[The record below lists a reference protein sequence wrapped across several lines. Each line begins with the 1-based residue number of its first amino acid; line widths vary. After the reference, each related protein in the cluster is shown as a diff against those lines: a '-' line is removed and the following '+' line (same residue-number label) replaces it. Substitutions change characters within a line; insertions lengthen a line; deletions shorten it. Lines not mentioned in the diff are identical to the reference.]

1 MNNSHYQIGQCV
13 LDCQTQSL
21 SRNGEVYKLSAKVFE
36 LLKLFLNSAEYVVS
50 REEAIEQ
57 IWLGNEGV
65 GQRGFTNAIWT
76 LRKAFKEL
84 GEDNDNHD
92 VFITLPK
99 VGYQLNLAI
108 TPISNSAKGKKLTAV
123 YIAAALIILTTVIV
137 IVFTINFSSPE
148 VSIQPPT
155 TVEHEHKNITTYEGI
170 EEHPA
175 VSHNGQYVAFQWH
188 RSSNN
193 SGLYIQDL
201 KAEET
206 PLHQISSG
214 RHLEAS
220 PAWSESDESL
230 AYIRITKSGS
240 CQVRVR
246 HLVTNSDILID
257 EGCYYIPYRR
267 VLDWSDENELIY
279 SKKLASGA
287 ALFRY
292 NFASKDIEQYT
303 FPDGDEI
310 DFAPRYNPKTAAIT
324 FIREKSSQKFDVLF
338 QENGL
343 PIKSILQNKVT
354 IIDIDWDVTHDDI
367 YVNYAENS
375 KFLIKKISL
384 KDQQETMVSN
394 RGLPSNISLNID
406 SGQLL
411 YANHISK
418 EYIAQVA
425 LADGKIKRRISS
437 SSRDMYGR
445 LSVQD
450 NKILFLS
457 NRSGNWSLWSN
468 NGIRSTNLTKGLGN
482 ATVPAL
488 APDGKQFAVSLR
500 SDQSKKSQ
508 LYIGELGVSNL
519 QVVDTKGLEPDN
531 LSWSRDSKVVYF
543 YVGHKKA
550 SGMYQIELATGAI
563 KQLSNTGEHYL
574 IEGEDLQLYVSRL
587 NVNGIW
593 RLDPEKKAVV
603 LVSDKLAAADYGAF
617 YWQQGGIYYLNRT
630 ESEDEIVHL
639 SLDGQEEVILSF
651 AANSIRKFF
660 GISPGPEQTTLVTLK
675 LSNESDIYKVNIF

>member
-1 MNNSHYQIGQCV
+1 MNNSHYKIGQCV

-36 LLKLFLNSAEYVVS
+36 LLRLFLNSAEYVVS
-50 REEAIEQ
+50 REEAIKQ

-84 GEDNDNHD
+84 GEDKGD

-99 VGYQLNLAI
+99 VGYQLNLVVA
-108 TPISNSAKGKKLTAV
+108 PISNSAKRVKLSPTYIVIALVMLIAV
-123 YIAAALIILTTVIV
+123 MAAL
-137 IVFTINFSSPE
+137 FFINFSSLDTAT
-148 VSIQPPT
+148 VSSTQIG
-155 TVEHEHKNITTYEGI
+155 HEHKSITTYEGI

-201 KAEET
+201 KAEDT

-214 RHLEAS
+214 RYVEAS

-230 AYIRITKSGS
+230 AYIRLTKSGT

-267 VLDWSDENELIY
+267 VLDWSSESELIY

-292 NFASKDIEQYT
+292 NFASKDIKQYT
-303 FPDGDEI
+303 FPHGDEI
-310 DFAPRYNPKTAAIT
+310 DFAPKYNPKNAAIA

-338 QENGL
+338 QNNGELTEN
-343 PIKSILQNKVT
+343 ILQDKVT
-354 IIDIDWDVTHDDI
+354 IIDIDWDVKNDDI

-384 KDQQETMVSN
+384 KDQKETVLSN
-394 RGLPSNISLNID
+394 RGLPSNISLNIEN
-406 SGQLL
+406 GYLL

-418 EYIAQVA
+418 EYIAQVE
-425 LADGKIKRRISS
+425 LESGKIKRRISS

-457 NRSGNWSLWSN
+457 NRSGNWALWLN

-488 APDGKQFAVSLR
+488 ALDGKKFAVSLR
-500 SDQSKKSQ
+500 SEQSKKSQ
-508 LYIGELGVSNL
+508 LYVGDLDMKKL
-519 QVVDTKGLEPDN
+519 QVIDTKELEPDN
-531 LSWSRDSKVVYF
+531 LSWSRDGKIIYF

-574 IEGEDLQLYVSRL
+574 VEGENNQLYVSRL

-593 RLDPEKKAVV
+593 QLDPETKEVTI
-603 LVSDKLAAADYGAF
+603 VSDKLSAADYGAF
-617 YWQQGGIYYLNRT
+617 YWQKEGLYYLNRT
-630 ESEDEIVHL
+630 DSEDEIVHL
-639 SLDGQEEVILSF
+639 SIDGQEEVLVSF

-660 GISPGPEQTTLVTLK
+660 GISPGKEQTTLVTLK
-675 LSNESDIYKVNIF
+675 LSNESDIYKVSVF